1 MNKAELIAEV
11 SIRTGL
17 SKLEVGR
24 VVTACFETVEDAVC
38 RNEKVHIKGFGTF
51 EAQVKKARKAR
62 NPITKEEIELSET
75 VAPVFKAGDKFKKA
89 VSENNKER

>member
-11 SIRTGL
+11 SLKTGL
-17 SKLEVGR
+17 SKTDAGR

-51 EAQVKKARKAR
+51 EAKVKKARKAR

-75 VAPVFKAGDKFKKA
+75 VAPVFKAGDRFKKA
-89 VSENNKER
+89 VSDNSKER